1 MSRISAAIIFIVTM
15 VASVYAQEISQ
26 QEGQQQLQLHSF
38 KESKS
43 EGGLPNL
50 FALFKKEDWPTDANG
65 EECALVRVSFEN
77 MPMADALK
85 VTYNFGPTVSIGDI
99 QTGDEAAKVKEVWL
113 FVSSATSAIME
124 AKNDYGMSNRLS
136 NLKLE
141 KFHVYDVVLRNN
153 RTMSITVTTKPEGA
167 MVTMVKTGETKP
179 TPATFTGV
187 PLGDHEIS
195 LSLGGRIKRDTIEV
209 TDGNVSFDYDLRKR
223 KPVKFTSDPSNAD
236 LYIDGELVGRTPM
249 EVEMPYDSYSV
260 VARFS
265 AWEADTL
272 SVTVSDISA
281 GEIRLEPIK
290 KKSFRV
296 YATYKG
302 DNVLANLY
310 IDGKR
315 EESQQSDDKCY
326 YTLTLPIGQR
336 FFIYMSNAL
345 GSSESRYI
353 KVEEDMDVEQEFKIK
368 ASKVVLPPPPEY
380 EYDAKPIG
388 FSIGYVTKQWVVTGE
403 GEQFKA
409 NTVWGQGHSTP
420 LHGVQAGFHFQPC
433 FKWGLGLYLG
443 LFYELYMS
451 SNDEYRE
458 TDNYDKFIEH
468 SLYAPAH
475 LYFRIP
481 FAEKIALSI
490 HGGVGF
496 DYGLVAKLSASNS
509 NIEPLT
515 DYYGGDM
522 WPKRFN
528 MSGEIGASMR
538 FGPVQ
543 FNFQYS
549 KGLTDHES
557 YTRNGDYKNVQNKIS
572 ASISWLFN

>member
-1 MSRISAAIIFIVTM
+1 MRRISAAIIFIATM
-15 VASVYAQEISQ
+15 VASVYAQEISR

-38 KESKS
+38 KEAKS

-50 FALFKKEDWPTDANG
+50 YALYKKEDWPTDANG

-85 VTYNFGPTVSIGDI
+85 VSYNFGPAVSIGHT

-113 FVSSATSAIME
+113 FVSPAASAIME
-124 AKNDYGMSNRLS
+124 AWNDYGTSNRLS

-153 RTMSITVTTKPEGA
+153 RTMSITITTKPEGA

-209 TDGNVSFDYDLRKR
+209 TDGNVNFDYDLRKR
-223 KPVKFTSDPSNAD
+223 KMVRFTSYPSNAD

-260 VARFS
+260 VARLS
-265 AWEADTL
+265 TSEVDTL
-272 SVTVSDISA
+272 SVTVSDFSA
-281 GEIRLEPIK
+281 GEIRLKP

-302 DNVLANLY
+302 DNVWAALY
-310 IDGKR
+310 IDSKR
-315 EESQQSDDKCY
+315 EDMQHNSDFS
-326 YTLTLPIGQR
+326 YTLTLPIGQEFWIWMCNDYGNEGR
-336 FFIYMSNAL
+336 FI
-345 GSSESRYI
+345 E
-353 KVEEDMDVEQEFKIK
+353 VEEDMDVEQEFKIK
-368 ASKVVLPPPPEY
+368 KDRESEDEGHDDKL
-380 EYDAKPIG
+380 IG

-409 NTVWGQGHSTP
+409 NTVWGQGHSTQ
-420 LHGVQAGFHFQPC
+420 LRGVQAGFHFQPC
-433 FKWGLGLYLG
+433 LRCGLGLYLG

-496 DYGLVAKLSASNS
+496 DYGLLAKLSDSNS

>member
-1 MSRISAAIIFIVTM
+1 MRRISAAIIFIVTM
-15 VASVYAQEISQ
+15 VVSVYAQEISQ

-38 KESKS
+38 KEAKS

-85 VTYNFGPTVSIGDI
+85 VSYNFGPTVSIGDI

-124 AKNDYGMSNRLS
+124 AKNDYGTSNRLS

-153 RTMSITVTTKPEGA
+153 RTMSITITSKPEGA
-167 MVTMVKTGETKP
+167 IVKLVKTGETKP

-187 PLGDHEIS
+187 PLGGQEIS
-195 LSLGGRIKRDTIEV
+195 LSLDGRIVRDTIEV

-223 KPVKFTSDPSNAD
+223 KMVRFTSDPSNAD

-260 VARFS
+260 EARLS
-265 AWEADTL
+265 ASEADTL

-281 GEIRLEPIK
+281 NEIRLEPIK

-296 YATYKG
+296 YAMYQG
-302 DNVLANLY
+302 RNVEADLHIEGKSENRQLSSNL
-310 IDGKR
+310 
-315 EESQQSDDKCY
+315 SH
-326 YTLTLPIGQR
+326 TLTLPIGQE
-336 FFIYMSNAL
+336 FWIYMSSVY
-345 GSSESRYI
+345 GSEGRFI
-353 KVEEDMDVEQEFKIK
+353 KVEEDMDLEQEFEIEARKSITW
-368 ASKVVLPPPPEY
+368 PWDR
-380 EYDAKPIG
+380 EYDASPIG

-409 NTVWGQGHSTP
+409 NTVWGQGHSTQ
-420 LHGVQAGFHFQPC
+420 LRGVQAGFHFQPC
-433 FKWGLGLYLG
+433 LRCGLGLYLG

-475 LYFRIP
+475 LYFRLP
-481 FAEKIALSI
+481 FARKIALSI

-515 DYYGGDM
+515 EYYGGDM

>member
-1 MSRISAAIIFIVTM
+1 MRRISAAIIFIATM
-15 VASVYAQEISQ
+15 VASVYAQEISR

-38 KESKS
+38 KEAKS

-50 FALFKKEDWPTDANG
+50 YALFKKEDWPTDANG

-85 VTYNFGPTVSIGDI
+85 VTYNFGPAVSFGDI
-99 QTGDEAAKVKEVWL
+99 QTDNEAAKVKEVWL
-113 FVSSATSAIME
+113 FVSPATSAIME
-124 AKNDYGMSNRLS
+124 AKNDYGTSNRLS

-141 KFHVYDVVLRNN
+141 KLHVYDVVLKNN
-153 RTMSITVTTKPEGA
+153 KTMSITVTTKPQGA
-167 MVTMVKTGETKP
+167 MVTLVKTGETKP
-179 TPATFTGV
+179 APATFTGV
-187 PLGDHEIS
+187 PLGGHEIS
-195 LSLGGRIKRDTIEV
+195 LSMGGRIIMDTIEV

-223 KPVKFTSDPSNAD
+223 KLVKFTSDPPEAD

-260 VARFS
+260 VARLS
-265 AWEADTL
+265 TSEADTL

-296 YATYKG
+296 YAMYQG
-302 DNVLANLY
+302 RNVEADLYLY
-310 IDGKR
+310 IDGKCV
-315 EESQQSDDKCY
+315 EKQQSSNLSH
-326 YTLTLPIGQR
+326 TLTLPIGQE
-336 FFIYMSNAL
+336 FWIYMSSVY
-345 GSSESRYI
+345 GSEGRFI
-353 KVEEDMDVEQEFKIK
+353 KVEEDMDLEQEFEIEARREYV
-368 ASKVVLPPPPEY
+368 AS
-380 EYDAKPIG
+380 PIG
-388 FSIGYVTKQWVVTGE
+388 FSIGYVTKQWVVSGE

-409 NTVWGQGHSTP
+409 NTVWGQGHSTQ

-481 FAEKIALSI
+481 FARKIALSI

-496 DYGLVAKLSASNS
+496 DYGLLAKLSDSNS

-557 YTRNGDYKNVQNKIS
+557 YTKNGDYENVQNKIS

>member
-260 VARFS
+260 EARLS
-265 AWEADTL
+265 ASEADTL

-281 GEIRLEPIK
+281 NEIRLEPIK

-296 YATYKG
+296 YAMYQG
-302 DNVLANLY
+302 RNVEADLHIEGKSENRQLSSNL
-310 IDGKR
+310 
-315 EESQQSDDKCY
+315 SH
-326 YTLTLPIGQR
+326 TLTLPIGQE
-336 FFIYMSNAL
+336 FWIYMSSVY
-345 GSSESRYI
+345 GSEGRFI
-353 KVEEDMDVEQEFKIK
+353 KVEEDMDLEQEFEIEARKSITW
-368 ASKVVLPPPPEY
+368 PWDR
-380 EYDAKPIG
+380 EYDASPIG

-409 NTVWGQGHSTP
+409 NTVWGQGHSTQ
-420 LHGVQAGFHFQPC
+420 LRGVQAGFHFQPC
-433 FKWGLGLYLG
+433 LRCGLGLYLG

-475 LYFRIP
+475 LYFRLP
-481 FAEKIALSI
+481 FARKIALSI

-515 DYYGGDM
+515 EYYGGDM